1 MQMASGLIHSVHLIF
16 VASLM
21 GQVLRTPVSLD
32 MLGRI
37 FNGSGRPIDNGPS
50 ILAEA
55 YRDISGV

>member
-1 MQMASGLIHSVHLIF
+1 MQMASGLINSVHLIF

-55 YRDISGV
+55 YRDISGA

>member
-1 MQMASGLIHSVHLIF
+1 MASGLINSVHLIF

>member
-1 MQMASGLIHSVHLIF
+1 MQMASGLINSVHLIL

>member
-1 MQMASGLIHSVHLIF
+1 MQMASGLINSVYLIF

>member
-1 MQMASGLIHSVHLIF
+1 
-16 VASLM
+16 M

>member
-1 MQMASGLIHSVHLIF
+1 MQLASGLINSIHLIF

>member
-1 MQMASGLIHSVHLIF
+1 MQMASGLINSVHLIF

>member
-1 MQMASGLIHSVHLIF
+1 MASGLINSVYLIF

-21 GQVLRTPVSLD
+21 GQVLRPPVSLD